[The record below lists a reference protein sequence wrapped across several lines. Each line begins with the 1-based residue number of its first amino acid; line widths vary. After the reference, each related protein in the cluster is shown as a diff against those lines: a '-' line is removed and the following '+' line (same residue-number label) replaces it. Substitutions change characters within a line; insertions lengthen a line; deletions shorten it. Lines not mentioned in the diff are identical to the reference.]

1 MNPYRS
7 TKAPGTT
14 PTSSENAFDGA
25 ISEQVKTDGAMDLT
39 RDEREVLDG
48 SLGEIPRKLLLT
60 MVRFGEAMDA
70 ERLVPVEGPGH
81 LVIPE
86 SKPGVGARTEFLE
99 SLVDAGVRAALPF
112 TADPATILNETLSDL
127 TDEQRERLARAYPM
141 EVRYREALTKLGL
154 RDAGGLTCTPWF
166 EEVANRPSYGQIVAW
181 AESSAVVYA
190 NSVIGART
198 HRNPGIIDLI
208 SNVVGKTPLAGLLT
222 DEGRRA
228 SWLVEVE
235 AAGPINGQVLGYL
248 IGREVGDGIPWVTG
262 LADMLEGGEHPA
274 SGKFLRDFGTN
285 ASVGGGVGLFHVE
298 GVTVE
303 AKRYGRR
310 LIRDDARRLT
320 IDAGEIESVGTSL
333 RADRPVEELRPN
345 KVLLGCPHLTYDQLC
360 AWTDAVESG
369 LARAGRDRL
378 AVETVFVAAPEVV
391 SRFRAEHPGFAALAL
406 AGGHVGSF
414 CLEAF
419 MQDPIL
425 APACVVTN
433 SNKLRYYSRNVYML
447 DDEALLRVMV
457 TGGTGAAAGGSD
469 GGHS

>member
-1 MNPYRS
+1 M
-7 TKAPGTT
+7 
-14 PTSSENAFDGA
+14 E
-25 ISEQVKTDGAMDLT
+25 LT
-39 RDEREVLDG
+39 RDERAVLDG
-48 SLGEIPRKLLLT
+48 NRGEIPRKLLLT

-70 ERLVPVEGPGH
+70 ERLVPVEAPGH

-99 SLVDAGVRAALPF
+99 SLVEAGVRAALPF

-127 TDEQRERLARAYPM
+127 TDEQRERLARAYPL

-166 EEVANRPSYGQIVAW
+166 EEVANRPAYGQIVAW

-222 DEGRRA
+222 GDGRRA
-228 SWLVEVE
+228 DWLVEVE
-235 AAGPINGQVLGYL
+235 ATEPINGQMLGYL
-248 IGREVGDGIPWVTG
+248 VGRAVGDGVPWVAG
-262 LADMLEGGEHPA
+262 LADMLEGGGHPA
-274 SGKFLRDFGTN
+274 SVKFLRDFGTN

-298 GVTVE
+298 SVTVE
-303 AKRYGRR
+303 ARRYGRR

-320 IDAGEIESVGTSL
+320 ITGAEIESAGASL
-333 RADRPVEELRPN
+333 RAERSVEALRPN

-360 AWTDAVESG
+360 AWTDAVAGE

-378 AVETVFVAAPEVV
+378 AVETIFVAAREVV
-391 SRFRAEHPGFAALAL
+391 ARFRAEHPGFAALAL

-433 SNKLRYYSRNVYML
+433 SNKLRYYGRNVYML
-447 DDEALLRVMV
+447 EDEALLRVMV
-457 TGGTGAAAGGSD
+457 TGGAEGAAAASAGSPEVSSKTSPE
-469 GGHS
+469 GRA